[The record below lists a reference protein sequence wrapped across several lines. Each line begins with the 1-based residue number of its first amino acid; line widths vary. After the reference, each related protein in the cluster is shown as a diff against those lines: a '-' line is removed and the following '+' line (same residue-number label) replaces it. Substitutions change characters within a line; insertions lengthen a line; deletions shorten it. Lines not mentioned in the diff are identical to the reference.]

1 MVKRSL
7 TTREQSS
14 SYEREL
20 GCVYYLLY
28 LHYLQYIHYTVC
40 IHYLDLHYL
49 HYLHIDPVWPQF
61 FILHRRWGLALDC
74 LDRVLARP
82 RDEEEEWRPCAE
94 SLLLRARVRLA
105 TADTAGALH
114 DAQFVADTT
123 RDNEGRAARAMVLKA
138 QVLILFVPNW
148 GE

>member
-1 MVKRSL
+1 M
-7 TTREQSS
+7 
-14 SYEREL
+14 
-20 GCVYYLLY
+20 
-28 LHYLQYIHYTVC
+28 
-40 IHYLDLHYL
+40 
-49 HYLHIDPVWPQF
+49 WPQF

-82 RDEEEEWRPCAE
+82 RDEEEAWRPCAE

-138 QVLILFVPNW
+138 QVYCVSIGKTSKHNMKLIGAAKQVPTLSNF
-148 GE
+148 

>member
-1 MVKRSL
+1 ML
-7 TTREQSS
+7 
-14 SYEREL
+14 
-20 GCVYYLLY
+20 
-28 LHYLQYIHYTVC
+28 
-40 IHYLDLHYL
+40 
-49 HYLHIDPVWPQF
+49 PQF
-61 FILHRRWGLALDC
+61 FILHRRWGLALGC

-82 RDEEEEWRPCAE
+82 KDEEEEWRPCAE

-138 QVLILFVPNW
+138 QVLILFVPITGKLGKIIASFENLKQVW
-148 GE
+148 PQNNISWSLCMYAN

>member
-1 MVKRSL
+1 M
-7 TTREQSS
+7 
-14 SYEREL
+14 
-20 GCVYYLLY
+20 
-28 LHYLQYIHYTVC
+28 
-40 IHYLDLHYL
+40 
-49 HYLHIDPVWPQF
+49 WPQF
-61 FILHRRWGLALDC
+61 FILHRRWGLALGC

-138 QVLILFVPNW
+138 QVLILFVPIT
-148 GE
+148 GENNI